1 ARPTHARTLA
11 EIMEG
16 ADIFLGLSAAGIVS
30 GEMVKSMAPKPLIFA
45 LANPTP
51 EIMPEDVAAVRDD
64 AVMASGRTD
73 YANQINNVLCFP
85 FIFRGAL
92 DVGATTINEEMKK
105 AAVYALASIADEWAS
120 DVVLQAYGAE
130 SLVFGPNYILPK
142 PFDPRLITKIAPAV
156 AKAAVETGVATRPI
170 DDFEAYLERLEGFVY
185 QSGFVMKPI
194 FDRAKRSF
202 AEAPRSIVYA
212 EGEHPYVL
220 QAAQLVVNERLGF
233 PILVGRRRV
242 IKRMITHLGL
252 RMKEEQDYEVCDQD
266 EDSRIPQ
273 FCDEYHRL
281 VERKGVSPSHAR
293 RVVRAGSTVIA
304 GLLLRRG
311 DADAMIC
318 GAVGRYHTQLRHV
331 NQVVGKGPDVRGFAT
346 LSGLILDSGPLFI
359 ADTYVSVEPSAEKLC
374 DITLMAARELRR
386 FGIDAHVGVGNEQRA

>member
-1 ARPTHARTLA
+1 
-11 EIMEG
+11 
-16 ADIFLGLSAAGIVS
+16 
-30 GEMVKSMAPKPLIFA
+30 
-45 LANPTP
+45 
-51 EIMPEDVAAVRDD
+51 
-64 AVMASGRTD
+64 
-73 YANQINNVLCFP
+73 
-85 FIFRGAL
+85 
-92 DVGATTINEEMKK
+92 
-105 AAVYALASIADEWAS
+105 
-120 DVVLQAYGAE
+120 
-130 SLVFGPNYILPK
+130 
-142 PFDPRLITKIAPAV
+142 
-156 AKAAVETGVATRPI
+156 
-170 DDFEAYLERLEGFVY
+170 
-185 QSGFVMKPI
+185 
-194 FDRAKRSF
+194 
-202 AEAPRSIVYA
+202 VYA

-386 FGIDAHVGVGNEQRA
+386 FGIEPKIALVSHSNFGTENTDTAIKMRDALALIHKCAPDLEVEGEMHADAAIRPFVREEVFPNSRLKGSANLLIMPTLDSANIAFNLLRAASRTTALGPILLGANRPVHIVTPSTSVRGLLNMSAIAISDALREEPAQSAAAE